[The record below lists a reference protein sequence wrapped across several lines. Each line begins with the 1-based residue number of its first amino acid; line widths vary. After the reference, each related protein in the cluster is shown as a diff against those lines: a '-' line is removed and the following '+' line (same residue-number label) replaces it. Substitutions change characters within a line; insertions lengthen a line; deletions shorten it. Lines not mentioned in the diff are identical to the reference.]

1 MSSLDMLR
9 CIVGGRVSHCIWS
22 YRRNKNDWPARPRDP
37 PLPQNWDY
45 RGTPI
50 HPLSSGCGRASSG
63 PNACVASILMTELS
77 LLSHDHGFV

>member
-1 MSSLDMLR
+1 MSSLDTLH

-22 YRRNKNDWPARPRDP
+22 DRRNKNDWPARSRDP

-50 HPLSSGCGRASSG
+50 HPLSTGYWRASSG
-63 PNACVASILMTELS
+63 SNAWVVSILMTELS
-77 LLSHDHGFV
+77 LSSHNHGFV